1 VAGSAG
7 APVLRVDAACVANI
21 QLVLWLEQGYGYDRW
36 GAWQLL
42 TQAGGLYVGNMV
54 DKTYSLV
61 ASVSGS
67 LRRQGTTGS
76 CAVEK
81 GGYRQRGVF
90 PWRVSSVGSPQ
101 GSR

>member
-7 APVLRVDAACVANI
+7 APVLRVDAARVANI

-61 ASVSGS
+61 ASVVKARLG
-67 LRRQGTTGS
+67 RAR
-76 CAVEK
+76 
-81 GGYRQRGVF
+81 
-90 PWRVSSVGSPQ
+90 
-101 GSR
+101 